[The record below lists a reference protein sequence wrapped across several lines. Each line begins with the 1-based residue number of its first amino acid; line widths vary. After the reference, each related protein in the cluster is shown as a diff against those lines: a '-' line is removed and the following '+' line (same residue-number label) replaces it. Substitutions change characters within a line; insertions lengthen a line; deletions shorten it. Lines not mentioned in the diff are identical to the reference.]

1 MSSVELSSCC
11 SCYVFSQWFAYFFL
25 IKLACV
31 ASVSTQLHQE
41 SWDKSKKKKELQGRV
56 RTRGKK
62 DPLLPF
68 PSPFHLFFGSYSNF
82 RAITRLETIATRAII
97 KRVKCSTIL
106 YSLPKQLNLRSSQV
120 FLVNCSVFWEL
131 SCLTDIIFH
140 LSQNSSKFG

>member
-1 MSSVELSSCC
+1 MVCLFLPHKTSLCSKCFRATSSR
-11 SCYVFSQWFAYFFL
+11 
-25 IKLACV
+25 KLG
-31 ASVSTQLHQE
+31 QE
-41 SWDKSKKKKELQGRV
+41 QKKKELQGRV

-68 PSPFHLFFGSYSNF
+68 PSPFHLFFGSCSNF
-82 RAITRLETIATRAII
+82 RAITQLETIATQAII

>member
-31 ASVSTQLHQE
+31 ASVSAQLHQE

-68 PSPFHLFFGSYSNF
+68 PSPFHLFFGSCSNF
-82 RAITRLETIATRAII
+82 RAITRLEAIATRTII
-97 KRVKCSTIL
+97 KRVKCSTFCTH
-106 YSLPKQLNLRSSQV
+106 YQNNSTSGLPRSS
-120 FLVNCSVFWEL
+120 W
-131 SCLTDIIFH
+131 LTVQF
-140 LSQNSSKFG
+140 SGNYPA